1 MKRFNPTLICIS
13 LLTLLFFVTTITI
26 LSCKGIPPREVKYK
40 ISHLK
45 TDTQNTYAMS
55 GGRVDDESPEG
66 Y

>member
-13 LLTLLFFVTTITI
+13 LLTLLCFVTTITI
-26 LSCKGIPPREVKYK
+26 LSCKGIPPKEVKYK
-40 ISHLK
+40 ISHLQ

-55 GGRVDDESPEG
+55 GATVDGEGPEG